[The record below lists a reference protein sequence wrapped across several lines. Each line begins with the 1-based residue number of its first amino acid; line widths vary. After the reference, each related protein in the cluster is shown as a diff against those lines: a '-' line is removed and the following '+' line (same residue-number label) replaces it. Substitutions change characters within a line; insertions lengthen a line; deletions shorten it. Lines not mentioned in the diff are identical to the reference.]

1 MKQKKR
7 IPLRRALCFLAV
19 TAALGLSACSAAG
32 GTAQAGTQA
41 TTGTAETASGETP
54 APTPAPTDAK
64 VSSAPTD
71 AKIPSAPIVTDN
83 DLPDLSVTYSVGGEQ
98 VSIPSCSG
106 GYTAFVPQP
115 DGTTASVVACGAD
128 PFWTLMES
136 DPSIPY
142 LETGSVITLAFHDGI
157 RPDSITMTD
166 LLLREDGSA
175 LYSERSSAVTELK
188 PEGETLSFPL
198 EKNVSACLSSSI
210 QPAGFYHGFRLDC
223 SWDCGSKAEYAFII
237 RSDAIP
243 GPDGQNVPQP

>member
-7 IPLRRALCFLAV
+7 ISLRRALCCLAV

-54 APTPAPTDAK
+54 APTGAKVPSAPTDAK
-64 VSSAPTD
+64 V
-71 AKIPSAPIVTDN
+71 PSTPIVTAN
-83 DLPDLSVTYSVGGEQ
+83 DLPDLSVTYSVGGKQ

-115 DGTTASVVACGAD
+115 DGTTTSVVACGAD

-136 DPSIPY
+136 EPSIPY
-142 LETGSVITLAFHDGI
+142 LETGSVITLSFHDGI

-175 LYSERSSAVTELK
+175 LYNERSSVVTELE

-198 EKNVSACLSSSI
+198 EKNASACLSSSI
-210 QPAGFYHGFRLDC
+210 QPDGFYHGFRLGC

-243 GPDGQNVPQP
+243 GPDGQNTPQS